1 MILRS
6 LNLPNLCPFHWAIGA
21 LFVLAP
27 QLLSAQCTADYAFD
41 PDVSFATSPDPLLGE
56 SFADGEIGQP
66 YSDVWHVLLPSSA
79 EELVGFPLTI
89 DSVVVEAFQ
98 LMDVEGELY
107 LPEDIG
113 LSFSPNN
120 NGDSPNPNALLGGQQ
135 YCADLTGTPDTV
147 GLFIVSVNV
156 FAWSNFIGTPTSSPY
171 SLEGYTLTINPPPGP
186 GCTDPDACNYATNA
200 TSDDGSCVYNDAAGV
215 CGGSCIEDADAD
227 GICDDV
233 DECIGT
239 FDACGVCNGPGPVND
254 CGCTDIPPGQCDC
267 SGNVVDAIGI
277 CGGACAADENQNGI
291 CDTDEVYGCIYPFAI
306 NYNSVSLIDDGSCLL
321 GGCTDPSAPNYLPS
335 ASVDDGSCITEPCEE
350 EGTSYLGDLN
360 NDGVVGAGD
369 LLVMLSVFGVAYE

>member
-27 QLLSAQCTADYAFD
+27 QLLSAQCTADYDFGSE
-41 PDVSFATSPDPLLGE
+41 VSFGTSPDPVLGE

-66 YSDVWHVLLPSSA
+66 YSDVWHVLVPSTA
-79 EELVGFPLTI
+79 DELMGFPLTI
-89 DSVVVEAFQ
+89 DSVVVESFQ
-98 LMDVEGELY
+98 LVDAEGQVY

-113 LSFSPNN
+113 LTFSPNN
-120 NGDSPNPNALLGGQQ
+120 NGDSPNPYALLGGQQ
-135 YCADLTGTPDTV
+135 YCADLTGTPNTV

-156 FAWSNFIGTPTSSPY
+156 DVWTNLNGGPLSLLSS
-171 SLEGYTLTINPPPGP
+171 LDGYTLTINPPPGP
-186 GCTDPDACNYATNA
+186 GCTDPDACNYVANA
-200 TSDDGSCVYNDAAGV
+200 TSDD
-215 CGGSCIEDADAD
+215 GSCIEDADAD

-233 DECIGT
+233 DECFGA

-350 EGTSYLGDLN
+350 ESTSYFGDLN

-369 LLVMLSVFGVAYE
+369 LLAMLTVFGVAYE